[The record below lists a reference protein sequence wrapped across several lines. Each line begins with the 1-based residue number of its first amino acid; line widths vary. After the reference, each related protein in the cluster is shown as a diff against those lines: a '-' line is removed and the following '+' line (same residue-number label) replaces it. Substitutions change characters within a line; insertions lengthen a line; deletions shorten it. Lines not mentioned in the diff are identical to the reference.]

1 MTCHLIRVLTDDMTP
16 PDDTATL
23 DGDAHTSEWY
33 RRILAHSS
41 DYVMVVNTMG
51 KVSYVSPA
59 IERVMGYRPEEV
71 IGEDSFANIHPD
83 DLEHAADSLAK
94 TIEHPER
101 EVTVQFRAEDADGSY
116 RWLEARGSNHLDDS
130 VIEGIMVNVRDITV
144 RKERE
149 QRLQVLN
156 RILRHNLRNDLNAIK
171 GNIELATGTAS
182 QEVTDLLTSA
192 LGTIDKLLSTTEKS
206 RKIQMELGDV
216 DLREQ
221 DIESHVRR
229 VTDRAQSEY
238 PECDVRVSVPESVS
252 VVASKKLNDALWEL
266 IENACVHGEE
276 PISISV
282 HPDDESV
289 VIEISDRGPGIPDQE
304 LDVIESG
311 EETPLKHGS
320 GLGLW
325 VSFWIIK
332 ASQGTLWFE
341 VDDDTTAHI
350 TLMRGKE

>member
-1 MTCHLIRVLTDDMTP
+1 MVSSDDPT
-16 PDDTATL
+16 TL
-23 DGDAHTSEWY
+23 EEDAYTSEWY
-33 RRILAHSS
+33 RRILEHSS

-59 IERVMGYRPEEV
+59 IERVMGYDPEET
-71 IGEDSFANIHPD
+71 IGEDSFENIHPD
-83 DLEHAADSLAK
+83 DLEHAADSLAE
-94 TIEHPER
+94 TIEHPDQ
-101 EVTVQFRAEDADGSY
+101 EVTVQFRAEAADGSF

-130 VIEGIMVNVRDITV
+130 VIQGVMVNVRDITQ

-156 RILRHNLRNDLNAIK
+156 RILRHNLRNDLNAIR
-171 GNIELATGTAS
+171 GNIELATNAAS
-182 QEVTDLLTSA
+182 QEVTNLLTSA

-206 RKIQMELGDV
+206 RKIQMELEDV

-221 DIESHVRR
+221 DIESHIRR
-229 VTDRAQSEY
+229 LTDRVQREH
-238 PECDVRVSVPESVS
+238 PECNVCVSVPESAS

-266 IENACVHGEE
+266 LENACVHGEG
-276 PISISV
+276 PISVSV

-289 VIEISDRGPGIPDQE
+289 TIEISDQGPGIPDQE

-325 VSFWIIK
+325 VSLWIIK

-341 VDDDTTAHI
+341 VDDGTTAHI
-350 TLMRGKE
+350 TLMRGQE